1 MKTLK
6 VIGGD
11 FAFDAAG
18 NLEWV
23 EGDEEIVQGVKM
35 NLSVRKGEFELDE
48 WIGLDQS
55 FLGERNPNEEEV
67 IDNILEALQIMT
79 DQGIIEGAEDINV
92 TNQNGEMD
100 LSLRIL
106 KTDGTEINLE
116 GSDFGGS
123 E

>member
-6 VIGGD
+6 VIDGD
-11 FAFDAAG
+11 FVFDAAG

-48 WIGLDQS
+48 WIGLDQR

-67 IDNILEALQIMT
+67 IDNILEALQVMT
-79 DQGIIEGAEDINV
+79 DQGIIEGVENINA

>member
-6 VIGGD
+6 VENGD
-11 FAFDAAG
+11 FVFDSAG

-23 EGDEEIVQGVKM
+23 EGDQEIVQGVKM
-35 NLSVRKGEFELDE
+35 NLSICKGEFELDE

-55 FLGERNPNEEEV
+55 FLGDKNPNEDEV
-67 IDNILEALQIMT
+67 IDNILEALQVMT
-79 DQGIIEGAEDINV
+79 DQGIIEGAEEIKLSK
-92 TNQNGEMD
+92 QNGEMD
-100 LSLRIL
+100 ATMRIL

>member
-6 VIGGD
+6 VIDGD
-11 FAFDAAG
+11 FVFDAAG

-48 WIGLDQS
+48 WIGLDQR

-67 IDNILEALQIMT
+67 IGNILEALQVMT
-79 DQGIIEGAEDINV
+79 DQGIIEGAENINA

-116 GSDFGGS
+116 G
-123 E
+123 

>member
-6 VIGGD
+6 VIDGD
-11 FAFDAAG
+11 FVFDAAG

-48 WIGLDQS
+48 WIGLDQR

-67 IDNILEALQIMT
+67 IDNILEALQVMT
-79 DQGIIEGAEDINV
+79 DQGIIEGAENINA

>member
-6 VIGGD
+6 VKNGD
-11 FAFDAAG
+11 LIFDAGG

-23 EGDEEIVQGVKM
+23 EGDGEIVQGVKM
-35 NLSVRKGEFELDE
+35 NLSIRKGEFELDE

-55 FLGERNPNEEEV
+55 FLGEKNPNEDEV
-67 IDNILEALQIMT
+67 IDNILEALQVMT
-79 DQGIIEGAEDINV
+79 DQGIIEGAENINA

>member
-6 VIGGD
+6 VVDGD
-11 FAFDAAG
+11 FVFDAAG

-23 EGDEEIVQGVKM
+23 KGDEEIVQGVKM

-55 FLGERNPNEEEV
+55 FLGERSPNEEEV
-67 IDNILEALQIMT
+67 IDNILEALQVMT

>member
-6 VIGGD
+6 VENGD
-11 FAFDAAG
+11 FVFDAAG

-23 EGDEEIVQGVKM
+23 EGNEEIVQGVKM

-55 FLGERNPNEEEV
+55 FLGERNPIEEEV
-67 IDNILEALQIMT
+67 IDNILEALQVMT

-106 KTDGTEINLE
+106 KTDGTEINFE